1 MAKGPIKYTQE
12 VIKEGKRVRWP
23 KRDVL
28 VPMIITVVIIA
39 LFFGVF
45 LALEDYAAGSLIQQL
60 QSLFEGIIP
69 DPTPSTTETSSSS
82 AAAAVGLIQG
92 LPLHF

>member
-1 MAKGPIKYTQE
+1 MAKGPVKYTQE

-28 VPMIITVVIIA
+28 VPMIITVVIIS

-60 QSLFEGIIP
+60 QSLFEGLIP
-69 DPTPSTTETSSSS
+69 ETSSSS
-82 AAAAVGLIQG
+82 SSSSGTAAAVSILK
-92 LPLHF
+92 LPFNF